1 MIVDKT
7 ITEYLD
13 ELQSSA
19 PTPGGGGVAALNA
32 ANGVALI
39 MMVANLTI
47 HEEKYMAWHLPCR
60 KILFEAQNLLD
71 ELKSDIDKDAEEFGK
86 VIAAYQLPHSS
97 EEEKAARSKA
107 IGEASVSATAV
118 PLQVMAA
125 SIKGMEMAKKMMGR
139 SNPNVESDLLVA
151 TMSLYSGLLSAQYNV
166 NANLDGIAKI
176 KPEAVDRVVA
186 TTEEMIK
193 KGYKLSMEILK

>member
-86 VIAAYQLPHSS
+86 VIAAYQLPHST

-107 IGEASVSATAV
+107 IGEASISATEV